1 MSNVTLRR
9 SNITIT
15 TQKKT
20 AESPRNTRKY
30 GGKEA
35 LARQQERKAKL
46 LAAGI
51 KLIGR
56 EGFNATSIDAIC
68 AEAGLTKRYFYES
81 YESTNVLLLEAY
93 QAVIIE
99 FLVSI
104 QQATQPY
111 LSDAKALVHAGLRQT
126 FTFVAD
132 HPDKARLI
140 MIEAMS
146 VRAQLGHLYGK
157 GYGHFVGLLVLF
169 TKPFLK
175 GDTTS
180 DVMLTVM
187 AKAMVGSLIHLCQ
200 GWIATDFK
208 QPIEELVQGMEIIF
222 AGMAKELGIL
232 GWSNPQVT

>member
-1 MSNVTLRR
+1 VSNKAFRRNEITNVTK
-9 SNITIT
+9 
-15 TQKKT
+15 QKT
-20 AESPRNTRKY
+20 DEAPRNARKY
-30 GGKEA
+30 GGKDA

-56 EGFNATSIDAIC
+56 EGFTATSIDAIC

-104 QQATQPY
+104 QQAAHPY
-111 LSDAKALVHAGLRQT
+111 LNDAKALVHAGLLQT
-126 FTFVAD
+126 FTFVANN
-132 HPDKARLI
+132 PDKARLI

-146 VRAQLGHLYGK
+146 VRGQLGHLYGK
-157 GYGHFVGLLVLF
+157 GYGNFVDLLVAF

-175 GDTTS
+175 GEGTS

-208 QPIEELVQGMEIIF
+208 QPTDELVQGMEIIF
-222 AGMAKELGIL
+222 AGMAKELGI
-232 GWSNPQVT
+232 TMY